1 MQELLIIIN
10 NSNLYSVY
18 RSQIQEVG
26 KKMIPDQPLTVITQ
40 TNRHKLTVFYCIT
53 DLKKLWYQ
61 MGTKAGYDTCCK
73 NLML

>member
-1 MQELLIIIN
+1 
-10 NSNLYSVY
+10 
-18 RSQIQEVG
+18 
-26 KKMIPDQPLTVITQ
+26 MIPDQPLTVITQ